1 MTNRSFLRSIS
12 RVDAYHTNA
21 GHDCFV
27 VDKLPELTETPRA
40 MSMSLG
46 TGLDRCPL
54 SNALEV
60 FQNNQGRGAFGFHDK
75 FLGDAM
81 VGVSSKPCF
90 MTGKLLE
97 MLFSAVGT
105 TTLQRCSEIIEFDS
119 SLVDLFTG
127 EGFSCG
133 IRCDVLD
140 SEIYANDI
148 DGHDRSRFGSL
159 DHNTKKELIVP
170 EDQICLTSDPIQSL
184 SMIITDL
191 NRNYDPAPNS
201 QQRDSIKPLPGHDP
215 IVIDKRAIG
224 IKCRFDG
231 RIPFIGFACFGNC
244 PDRHLR
250 GYAILFTDIMIN
262 KRLQLDFIGGLHLK
276 SNFCYI
282 ITRCIELMHGL
293 KESLGLLWFNCNF
306 DFESLHHDSIDI
318 FCLWHKYLTYGGAQF
333 LRTLK
338 DAASLGDEV
347 NNY

>member
-1 MTNRSFLRSIS
+1 MTNRAFLRSIS

-46 TGLDRCPL
+46 PGLDRCPL

-60 FQNNQGRGAFGFHDK
+60 FQNNQGRGAFGFHNK

-105 TTLQRCSEIIEFDS
+105 TTLHRCSEIIEFDS
-119 SLVDLFTG
+119 SLVD
-127 EGFSCG
+127 
-133 IRCDVLD
+133 
-140 SEIYANDI
+140 
-148 DGHDRSRFGSL
+148 
-159 DHNTKKELIVP
+159 
-170 EDQICLTSDPIQSL
+170 
-184 SMIITDL
+184 
-191 NRNYDPAPNS
+191 
-201 QQRDSIKPLPGHDP
+201 
-215 IVIDKRAIG
+215 
-224 IKCRFDG
+224 
-231 RIPFIGFACFGNC
+231 
-244 PDRHLR
+244 
-250 GYAILFTDIMIN
+250 LFTDIMIN

-318 FCLWHKYLTYGGAQF
+318 YCLWHKYLTYGRAQF

-347 NNY
+347 KNY